1 MELTVSDDKMKIL
14 LREVII
20 EMIQEK
26 KEVFYDIVV
35 EAIEEVGLANAIT
48 EGRKDNFV
56 EEDKILSL
64 LEG

>member
-1 MELTVSDDKMKIL
+1 MELTISDDKMKIL
-14 LREVII
+14 LREII
-20 EMIQEK
+20 TEMIQEK
-26 KEVFYDIVV
+26 KEVFYDIIV

-48 EGRKDNFV
+48 EGRKDDFV